1 MPLTNAEKQAR
12 HRARVKQKLNDL
24 KDLGADEKIGWL
36 HRTGPL
42 RVGLDD
48 RNVELTAECLLS
60 LLSAR
65 WREGGCFAA
74 DVIAEMGK
82 RIRRRAA

>member
-24 KDLGADEKIGWL
+24 KDLEADEEIGWL
-36 HRTGPL
+36 AHTGPL
-42 RVGLDD
+42 RVGLALRD
-48 RNVELTAECLLS
+48 VELTAEAMLS

-74 DVIAEMGK
+74 EVIAEMGK
-82 RIRRRAA
+82 RVRR